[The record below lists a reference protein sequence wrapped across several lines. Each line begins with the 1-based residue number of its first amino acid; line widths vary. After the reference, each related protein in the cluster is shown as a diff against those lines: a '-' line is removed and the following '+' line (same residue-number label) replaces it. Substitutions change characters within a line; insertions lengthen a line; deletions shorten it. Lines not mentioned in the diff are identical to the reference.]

1 VPLELDDEA
10 FENFISGRCDVYSD
24 YITELA
30 NKRITLPNSNNFII
44 LPEIISKEPLGSLVR
59 HGDDQWRDVVSWSLK
74 VMIIAEELNITS
86 KNIDNYLE
94 SNNNEILR
102 LLGIV
107 GAYGDMIELDEKW
120 AYNIIKQVGNYKE
133 VFNRHLGSKT
143 LIDLD
148 RGLNKL
154 YTEGGLLFAP
164 PFR

>member
-1 VPLELDDEA
+1 
-10 FENFISGRCDVYSD
+10 
-24 YITELA
+24 
-30 NKRITLPNSNNFII
+30 
-44 LPEIISKEPLGSLVR
+44 
-59 HGDDQWRDVVSWSLK
+59 
-74 VMIIAEELNITS
+74 MIIAEELNITS
-86 KNIDNYLE
+86 QNIDNYLE

-133 VFNRHLGSKT
+133 VYNRNLGSDS
-143 LIDLD
+143 LLNLD

-154 YTEGGLLFAP
+154 YTDEGLLYAP

>member
-1 VPLELDDEA
+1 
-10 FENFISGRCDVYSD
+10 
-24 YITELA
+24 
-30 NKRITLPNSNNFII
+30 
-44 LPEIISKEPLGSLVR
+44 
-59 HGDDQWRDVVSWSLK
+59 
-74 VMIIAEELNITS
+74 MIIAEELNITS

-120 AYNIIKQVGNYKE
+120 AYNIIKQVGNYEE
-133 VFNRHLGSKT
+133 VFNRNLGSRA
-143 LIDLD
+143 LLNLD

-154 YTEGGLLFAP
+154 FTEGGLLYAP